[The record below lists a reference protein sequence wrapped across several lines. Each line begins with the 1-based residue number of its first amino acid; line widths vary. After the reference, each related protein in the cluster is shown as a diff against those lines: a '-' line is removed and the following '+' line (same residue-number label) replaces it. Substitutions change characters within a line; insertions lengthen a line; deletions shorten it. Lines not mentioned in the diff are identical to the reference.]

1 MHSKDETVKK
11 RRVTGTE
18 LEKRMWKRE
27 GVGSKE
33 EIVGPDEDED
43 FAVGELPTS
52 L

>member
-1 MHSKDETVKK
+1 MKGDRHRAVEDKEES
-11 RRVTGTE
+11 
-18 LEKRMWKRE
+18 E

-43 FAVGELPTS
+43 FAMRWLQIP